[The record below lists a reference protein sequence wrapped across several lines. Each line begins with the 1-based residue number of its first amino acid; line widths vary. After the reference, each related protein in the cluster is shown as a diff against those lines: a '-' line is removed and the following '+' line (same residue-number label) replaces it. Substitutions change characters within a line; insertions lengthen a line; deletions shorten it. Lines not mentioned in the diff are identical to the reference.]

1 MPALTHNRVKNGFN
15 GGRRLK
21 NARTACPKTQ
31 IPTCTEADVQRRNAT
46 QGIIGARSRFVR
58 AAIKRRVCFTDNNG
72 NKVCN

>member
-15 GGRRLK
+15 GRSRLK

-31 IPTCTEADVQRRNAT
+31 IPTCTAGDAERRNAT
-46 QGIIGARSRFVR
+46 QSIIGSRSRFVR

>member
-31 IPTCTEADVQRRNAT
+31 IPTCTAGDVERRNAT
-46 QGIIGARSRFVR
+46 QSIIGSRSRFVR
-58 AAIKRRVCFTDNNG
+58 AAIKRRVCFTNAEG